1 MSNVKNI
8 THNIIE
14 DTSIQRTLFR
24 SLMVT
29 LGLLSLT
36 YLYLISSIT
45 FNVLARKTLDT
56 TIRTLET
63 SINASEI
70 AYMGELNKIDKSY
83 ALSKGF
89 VDVNQPIFAIR
100 AADRVALR

>member
-14 DTSIQRTLFR
+14 DSSIQRTLFR
-24 SLMVT
+24 SLMIA
-29 LGLLSLT
+29 LSLLSLT

-56 TIRTLET
+56 TTRNLET
-63 SINASEI
+63 SINAKEI
-70 AYMGELNKIDKSY
+70 AYMNDLNKIDKSY

-89 VDVNQPIFAIR
+89 VDVPQTIFAVR
-100 AADRVALR
+100 SVDRVAIR

>member
-1 MSNVKNI
+1 MNNVKAI

-14 DTSIQRTLFR
+14 DSSVQRTLFR
-24 SLMVT
+24 SLMIT
-29 LGLLSLT
+29 LGVLSLT

-70 AYMGELNKIDKSY
+70 AYMNDLNKIDKNY

-89 VDVNQPIFAIR
+89 VDVQSGVLIVWLFANNI
-100 AADRVALR
+100 